1 MLVLVPAAHY
11 SVILFIII
19 YTYVYI
25 IYVYAA
31 NYSKL
36 NLPVAVALYAALT
49 EPALCAL
56 AALGLLI
63 GHGLWGS

>member
-1 MLVLVPAAHY
+1 MQLLYALHNY
-11 SVILFIII
+11 LYI
-19 YTYVYI
+19 YI
-25 IYVYAA
+25 IYVCAA